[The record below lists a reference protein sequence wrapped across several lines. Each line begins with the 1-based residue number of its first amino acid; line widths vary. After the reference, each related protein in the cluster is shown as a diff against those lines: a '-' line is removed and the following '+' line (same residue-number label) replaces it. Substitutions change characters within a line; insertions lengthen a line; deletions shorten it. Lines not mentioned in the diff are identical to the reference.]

1 MTAQEGFLE
10 RWMRI
15 VRQKFAAKE
24 RVLDDPAEAIDV
36 LLQNQMEAIAQGRT
50 DLVAVGAS
58 EKRLQA
64 MLDEFAQRAAKYD
77 GVARDALA
85 AGNQELAR
93 NNARRAVESERLLRE
108 GQAHLKDVERQRAEL
123 SELLEQMRAQYD
135 RLRLRRETVAAMA
148 SGARAAAASQES
160 LTAAGAAGAERERT
174 LEAARETLARLRA
187 RSTALAE
194 LRSTGAL
201 DAVGAGEFDAT
212 SGVSDTE
219 VDQRLKMLGS

>member
-1 MTAQEGFLE
+1 MTPQEGFIE
-10 RWMRI
+10 RCMRI
-15 VRQKFAAKE
+15 LRQKFAAKE
-24 RVLDDPAEAIDV
+24 RTLDDPAEAIDV

-77 GVARDALA
+77 SAARDALA
-85 AGNQELAR
+85 SGNQELAR
-93 NNARRAVESERLLRE
+93 TNARRAIESERLLGE
-108 GQAHLKDVERQRAEL
+108 GQTHLRDVAQQRAEL

-160 LTAAGAAGAERERT
+160 LTAAGASGAERERT

-212 SGVSDTE
+212 ASVSDAE
-219 VDQRLKMLGS
+219 VDRKLKALQP